1 MPIGTHGPA
10 EAEVDFSD
18 MDNIPLFMKRMPTS
32 EQGQIENNPALE
44 ALQSLVY
51 EGGPEGARSSLRLD
65 TRERQA
71 LMTRA
76 KDSYCRKLE
85 GGGQH
90 SIQG

>member
-1 MPIGTHGPA
+1 MSIGPA
-10 EAEVDFSD
+10 PAEVDFSE

-51 EGGPEGARSSLRLD
+51 EGGPEGAVSLGLYAQ
-65 TRERQA
+65 E

-85 GGGQH
+85 RT
-90 SIQG
+90 SERAIQG